1 MNVKQVWSNTAN
13 YKTRSAAVLLAI
25 FQFIQVVA
33 PNLLEGKTE
42 EIVRSS
48 IDLFI
53 IIGGADWVWRN
64 RYKVIEFLTKKFK
77 KHDNT

>member
-1 MNVKQVWSNTAN
+1 
-13 YKTRSAAVLLAI
+13 
-25 FQFIQVVA
+25 
-33 PNLLEGKTE
+33 LLEGRRE
-42 EIVRSS
+42 EIVRTS

-64 RYKVIEFLTKKFK
+64 RYKVIEFLTSKFK